1 MSHLRLH
8 KLLLQQRR
16 RYVVRHALVFLQ
28 ALLIQLRKRKVV
40 AGNSLQLRLPPLLL
54 LLKLWGMAWP
64 LLRMRMP
71 LR

>member
-1 MSHLRLH
+1 VSHLRLH

-16 RYVVRHALVFLQ
+16 RYVVRYALVFLQ

-40 AGNSLQLRLPPLLL
+40 TRNSVQLRLPPLLL
-54 LLKLWGMAWP
+54 LLKLWGMAWL

>member
-16 RYVVRHALVFLQ
+16 RYVVRYALVFLQ

-54 LLKLWGMAWP
+54 LLKLWGVAWA